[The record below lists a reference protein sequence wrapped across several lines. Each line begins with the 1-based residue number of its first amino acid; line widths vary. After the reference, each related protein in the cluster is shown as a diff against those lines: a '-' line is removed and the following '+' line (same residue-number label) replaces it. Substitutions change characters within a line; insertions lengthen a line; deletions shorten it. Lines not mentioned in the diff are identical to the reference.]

1 MDGAKVL
8 KTDQEQAVAAWID
21 YLNQVRFTDLINALN
36 RQDGNLQDALD
47 SLRSTMDTIKD
58 NIVDVGRGGERG
70 MHGFIAEVAE
80 VGIGNARRA
89 IHGDDRI
96 YDWINDNGPHDIQ
109 IGDFLYQ
116 MKFVQGGGCFS
127 LNAVA
132 AHLEKYPDY
141 LEQGYKYMIPKD
153 FYEKFRC
160 LLDLDEAQA
169 AKLANSGEGL
179 TRREWQKVKDFFDQ
193 HDISTDDIEPSQLNY
208 DEVQQVTI
216 VQTMDDEEV
225 SIRKEDERLRNEACD
240 KSKPTLGQAVHV
252 TAVSAAIEGG
262 MSFAMAVAEKIREGK
277 KLRDLTSE
285 DWADIAKASG
295 SGAVKG
301 GIRGTSIY
309 ALTNFTAT
317 PGAVASSLC
326 TASFGVAEQ
335 AHKFRNQEID
345 EVELIRASEI
355 VCLDA
360 AVSALSSSI
369 GQVVI
374 PIPVL
379 GAVIGN
385 TVGTIIYQTAKDN
398 LSDCE
403 QRVLAEYEAQ
413 QKRLDAELTAEYE
426 LLLSR
431 IRTEMSEYICLLE
444 AAFHPDPITALDG
457 SMVLAEALGV
467 PQCEILDTSD
477 KMDSY
482 FLD

>member
-1 MDGAKVL
+1 MDLRKVL

-58 NIVDVGRGGERG
+58 NVVDVGRGGEKG

-80 VGIGNARRA
+80 VGIGNARKA
-89 IHGDDRI
+89 IHGKERI
-96 YDWINDNGPHDIQ
+96 YDWVNDNGPHDIQ
-109 IGDFLYQ
+109 IGDMLYQ
-116 MKFVQGGGCFS
+116 MKFVQGGGSFS

-141 LEQGYKYMIPKD
+141 LEQGHKYIIPKD
-153 FYEKFRC
+153 FYEKVRS

-169 AKLANSGEGL
+169 AKLSNSGDGL
-179 TRREWQKVKDFFDQ
+179 TRRDWLKVRDFFEK
-193 HDISTDDIEPSQLNY
+193 HDITIDDIEPSQLDY

-216 VQTMDDEEV
+216 VKTMADEET
-225 SIRKEDERLRNEACD
+225 SIRKEDERLRKEAYD
-240 KSKPTLGQAVHV
+240 ESKPTLGQAAQA

-277 KLRDLTSE
+277 DLRDFTPE
-285 DWADIAKASG
+285 DWEDIAKASG
-295 SGAVKG
+295 TGALEG
-301 GIRGTSIY
+301 GIRGASIY

-335 AHKFRNQEID
+335 AHKFRNEEID
-345 EVELIRASEI
+345 EIELIRASEI

-360 AVSALSSSI
+360 AVSALSSAI
-369 GQVVI
+369 GQAII

-385 TVGTIIYQTAKDN
+385 TVGTVIYQAAKDN
-398 LSDCE
+398 LSDYE
-403 QRVLAEYEAQ
+403 QRVLAEYDEQ
-413 QKRLDAELTAEYE
+413 QKRLDEELNAEYE
-426 LLLSR
+426 QLLVQ
-431 IRTEMSEYICLLE
+431 IRTDMAEYISLLE
-444 AAFHPDPITALDG
+444 TAFHPDPALALEG
-457 SMVLAEALGV
+457 SIELANALGV
-467 PQCEILDTSD
+467 PQSEILDTTE

>member
-1 MDGAKVL
+1 MDLSKVL

-58 NIVDVGRGGERG
+58 NVVEVGRGGEKG

-80 VGIGNARRA
+80 VGIGNARKA
-89 IHGDDRI
+89 IHGEERI
-96 YDWINDNGPHDIQ
+96 YDWVNDNGPHDIQ
-109 IGDFLYQ
+109 IGDVFYQ
-116 MKFVQGGGCFS
+116 MKFVQGGGSFS

-141 LEQGYKYMIPKD
+141 LEQGNKYIIPKD
-153 FYEKFRC
+153 FYEKVRS
-160 LLDLDEAQA
+160 LLDIDEAQA
-169 AKLANSGEGL
+169 VKLSNSGEGL
-179 TRREWQKVKDFFDQ
+179 TRRDWQKVKDFFDQ
-193 HDISTDDIEPSQLNY
+193 HDISIDDIEPSQLDY

-216 VQTMDDEEV
+216 VQTMDNEEI
-225 SIRKEDERLRNEACD
+225 SIRREDERLRNKAYDE
-240 KSKPTLGQAVHV
+240 SKPTLGQAAQA

-262 MSFAMAVAEKIREGK
+262 MSFAMAIAEKLREGK
-277 KLRDLTSE
+277 NLRELTSE

-301 GIRGTSIY
+301 GIRGASIY
-309 ALTNFTAT
+309 ALTNYTAT

-335 AHKFRNQEID
+335 AHKFRNKEID

-360 AVSALSSSI
+360 AVSALSSAL
-369 GQVVI
+369 GQAII
-374 PIPVL
+374 PVPVL

-385 TVGTIIYQTAKDN
+385 TVGTVIYQAAKDN
-398 LSDCE
+398 LSDYE
-403 QRVLAEYEAQ
+403 QRVLSEYEEQ
-413 QKRLDAELTAEYE
+413 QKRLDEELGAEHEKLLEQIRTGMAEYI
-426 LLLSR
+426 S
-431 IRTEMSEYICLLE
+431 LLE
-444 AAFHPDPITALDG
+444 TAFHPDPVLALEG
-457 SMVLAEALGV
+457 SIALAEALGV
-467 PQCEILDTSD
+467 PQSEILDTQE

>member
-1 MDGAKVL
+1 MDVSKVL

-36 RQDGNLQDALD
+36 RQNGNLQDALD
-47 SLRSTMDTIKD
+47 SLRSTMDTIK
-58 NIVDVGRGGERG
+58 NNVVEVGRGGERG

-89 IHGDDRI
+89 IHGEDRI
-96 YDWINDNGPHDIQ
+96 YDWRNDNGPYDIQ
-109 IGDFLYQ
+109 IGDALYQ
-116 MKFVQGGGCFS
+116 MKFVQGGGRFS
-127 LNAVA
+127 LNAAA

-141 LEQGYKYMIPKD
+141 LEQGHKYMIPKD
-153 FYEKFRC
+153 FYEKVRS
-160 LLDLDEAQA
+160 LLDLDEVQA
-169 AKLANSGEGL
+169 SKLANSGDGL

-193 HDISTDDIEPSQLNY
+193 HDISIDDIEPSQLKY

-216 VQTMDDEEV
+216 VQTMDNEEM
-225 SIRKEDERLRNEACD
+225 SIRKEDERLRNEAYD
-240 KSKPTLGQAVHV
+240 NSKPTLGQAAQA

-277 KLRDLTSE
+277 ELRDLTSE
-285 DWADIAKASG
+285 DWAEIAKASG

-301 GIRGTSIY
+301 GIRGASIY

-335 AHKFRNQEID
+335 AHRFRNQEID

-360 AVSALSSSI
+360 AVSALSSAI

-385 TVGTIIYQTAKDN
+385 TVGTVIYQAAKDN
-398 LSDCE
+398 LSDYE
-403 QRVLAEYEAQ
+403 QRILAEYEER
-413 QKRLDAELTAEYE
+413 QKRLDAELSAEYE
-426 LLLSR
+426 RLLGQ
-431 IRTEMSEYICLLE
+431 IREEMSEYICLLE

-457 SMVLAEALGV
+457 SIVLAEALGV
-467 PQCEILDTSD
+467 PQCEILDTSE

>member
-1 MDGAKVL
+1 MDLPKVL

-21 YLNQVRFTDLINALN
+21 YLNQVRFTDLITALN
-36 RQDGNLQDALD
+36 RQDGSLQDALD

-58 NIVDVGRGGERG
+58 NVVDVGRGGEKG

-80 VGIGNARRA
+80 VGIGNARKA
-89 IHGDDRI
+89 IHGEERI
-96 YDWINDNGPHDIQ
+96 YDWVNDNGPHDIQ
-109 IGDFLYQ
+109 IGDVLYQ
-116 MKFVQGGGCFS
+116 MKFVQGGGSFS

-141 LEQGYKYMIPKD
+141 LEQGNRYIIPKD
-153 FYEKFRC
+153 FYEKVRS

-169 AKLANSGEGL
+169 AKLTNSGDGL
-179 TRREWQKVKDFFDQ
+179 TRRDWLKVKDFFDQ
-193 HDISTDDIEPSQLNY
+193 HDITIDDIEPSQLNY

-216 VQTMDDEEV
+216 VQTMDNEEA
-225 SIRKEDERLRNEACD
+225 SIRQEDERLRKEAYD
-240 KSKPTLGQAVHV
+240 ESKPTLAQAAQA
-252 TAVSAAIEGG
+252 TAISAAIEGG
-262 MSFAMAVAEKIREGK
+262 MSLAMAIAEKTREGK
-277 KLRDLTSE
+277 TLRDLTSE

-295 SGAVKG
+295 SGAAKG
-301 GIRGTSIY
+301 GIRGASIY

-345 EVELIRASEI
+345 EVELIRSSEI

-360 AVSALSSSI
+360 AVSALSSAL
-369 GQVVI
+369 GQAI
-374 PIPVL
+374 LPIPVL

-385 TVGTIIYQTAKDN
+385 TVGTVIYQAAKDN
-398 LSDCE
+398 LSDYE

-413 QKRLDAELTAEYE
+413 QRLLNAELNAEYE
-426 LLLSR
+426 MLLEQ
-431 IRTEMSEYICLLE
+431 IRADMAEYFTLLE
-444 AAFHPDPITALDG
+444 AAFHPDPQLALEG
-457 SMVLAEALGV
+457 SIVLAEALGI
-467 PQCEILDTSD
+467 PQSEILDTP
-477 KMDSY
+477 KKIDSY

>member
-1 MDGAKVL
+1 MDLRKVL

-58 NIVDVGRGGERG
+58 NVVDVGRGGEKG

-80 VGIGNARRA
+80 VGIGNARKA
-89 IHGDDRI
+89 IHGEERI
-96 YDWINDNGPHDIQ
+96 YDWVNDNGPHDIQ
-109 IGDFLYQ
+109 IGDMLYQ
-116 MKFVQGGGCFS
+116 MKFVQGGGSFS

-141 LEQGYKYMIPKD
+141 LEQGHKYIIPKD
-153 FYEKFRC
+153 FYEKVRS
-160 LLDLDEAQA
+160 LLDLDESQV
-169 AKLANSGEGL
+169 AKLSNSGDGL
-179 TRREWQKVKDFFDQ
+179 TRRDWLKVRDFFDK
-193 HDISTDDIEPSQLNY
+193 HDITIDDIEPSQLDY

-216 VQTMDDEEV
+216 VQTMADEET
-225 SIRKEDERLRNEACD
+225 SIRKEDERLRNEAYEE
-240 KSKPTLGQAVHV
+240 SKPTLGQAAQA

-277 KLRDLTSE
+277 DLRDFTSE
-285 DWADIAKASG
+285 DWEDIAKASG
-295 SGAVKG
+295 TGALKG
-301 GIRGTSIY
+301 GIRGASIY

-335 AHKFRNQEID
+335 AHKFRNKEID
-345 EVELIRASEI
+345 EIELIRASEI

-360 AVSALSSSI
+360 AVSALSSAI
-369 GQVVI
+369 GQAII

-385 TVGTIIYQTAKDN
+385 TVGTVIYQAAKDN
-398 LSDCE
+398 LSDYE
-403 QRVLAEYEAQ
+403 QRVLAEYDEQ
-413 QKRLDAELTAEYE
+413 QKRLDEELNAEYE
-426 LLLSR
+426 QLLVQ
-431 IRTEMSEYICLLE
+431 IRTDMAEYISLLE
-444 AAFHPDPITALDG
+444 TAFHPDPSLALEG
-457 SMVLAEALGV
+457 SIELANALGV
-467 PQCEILDTSD
+467 PQSEILDTTE

>member
-1 MDGAKVL
+1 MGLRRVL

-58 NIVDVGRGGERG
+58 NVVDVGRGGEKG

-80 VGIGNARRA
+80 VGIGNARKA
-89 IHGDDRI
+89 IHSEERI
-96 YDWINDNGPHDIQ
+96 YDWVNDNGPHDIQ
-109 IGDFLYQ
+109 IGDMLYQ
-116 MKFVQGGGCFS
+116 MKFVQGGGSFS

-141 LEQGYKYMIPKD
+141 LEQGHKYIIPKD
-153 FYEKFRC
+153 FYEKVRS

-169 AKLANSGEGL
+169 AKLSNSGDGL
-179 TRREWQKVKDFFDQ
+179 TRRDWLKVRDFFDK
-193 HDISTDDIEPSQLNY
+193 HDITIDDIEPSQLDY

-216 VQTMDDEEV
+216 VQTMADEET
-225 SIRKEDERLRNEACD
+225 SIRKEDERLRKEAYD
-240 KSKPTLGQAVHV
+240 ESKPTLGQAAQA

-277 KLRDLTSE
+277 DLRDFTSE
-285 DWADIAKASG
+285 DWEDIAKASG
-295 SGAVKG
+295 TGALKG
-301 GIRGTSIY
+301 GIRGASIY

-335 AHKFRNQEID
+335 AHKFRNKEIN
-345 EVELIRASEI
+345 EIELIRASEI

-360 AVSALSSSI
+360 AVSALSSAI
-369 GQVVI
+369 GQAII

-385 TVGTIIYQTAKDN
+385 TVGTVIYQAAKDN
-398 LSDCE
+398 LSDYE
-403 QRVLAEYEAQ
+403 QRVLAEYDEQ
-413 QKRLDAELTAEYE
+413 QKRLDEELDAEYE
-426 LLLSR
+426 QLLVQ
-431 IRTEMSEYICLLE
+431 IRNDMAEYISLLE
-444 AAFHPDPITALDG
+444 TAFHPEPALALEG
-457 SMVLAEALGV
+457 SIELANALGV
-467 PQCEILDTSD
+467 PQSEILDTTE